1 VNLPGFTDSLAA
13 FEPAPQE
20 CPRCHGSS
28 RIVHGLCLGCLLR
41 SSVIVPGEK
50 DEMDE
55 FDSVLASVEVPDTNW
70 RLGNYEILEE
80 IGRGGMGVIY
90 RARQRIS
97 RRIVA
102 LKRVLSY
109 RTESRDMLARFRREA
124 ETASTLDHPNI
135 LPIFEVGESEYGI
148 PFFTMKYAAGGS
160 LQRAAPALRD
170 KREIVGLMVKVTRAV
185 QYAHGRGILHRDL
198 KPGNILLDGNRE
210 PLVSDFG
217 FAKWLDTPSDLTRTL
232 TIFGTPGYIAPEQA
246 VEPAAS
252 IKPAAD
258 IYSLGAILFDLLTGR
273 PPFLGENAL
282 AVIRQAAD
290 QPAPKLRSLV
300 LDADEDLDTIC
311 ARCLEREP
319 SARYASAEELA
330 GDLERWFEGRP
341 ILARPVTP
349 AVRLWRWSRRNPLLA
364 GVTTA
369 FASLFVLFNGLYAWH
384 WHSQTKADAEIA
396 KLREGVMQFAQVE
409 AQICQPGETQRQ
421 EEVYLALSKQLG
433 IDLAWLHGKL
443 PPFAAALKNAP
454 SASKYERANA
464 AYVARDYKEAEQL
477 ALSAATD
484 ARKTNPVNTKGVIQA
499 LELAGLSAQAAIQ
512 FQRAWQH
519 FKEAEALTDPNRDA
533 EEWARLQDAIATL
546 LFDQG
551 KYPDAEQLFRRV
563 IAVRTR
569 AMGPEN
575 PDTLASR
582 NRLIYVLNEEE
593 KHEEAETEARQVVTL
608 REKILGSEHPD
619 TLLSRYNLA
628 SALYHGGKYAQ
639 AEQFYREVVAAD
651 ERVIGP
657 EHPRTL
663 AAHIGLANTLN
674 DQGKYKEAI
683 DSYRRVIQLD
693 NKAYGPE
700 HPVTL
705 NDRMDLATAL
715 HADHQYVRA
724 EAEYRA
730 VVALQTK
737 VLGPEHAY
745 TLNTRNNLAELL
757 DDSGKY
763 GAAEKECRQILDLER
778 KVVGSN
784 HRLTLNTRANLAVAL
799 LYQGKLDD
807 AQREIAEVTRLMNEH
822 LGVGYP
828 ETVNF
833 TRKFATGLVAQKQTQ
848 KAIDMVEHA
857 AKAAREK
864 LGADH
869 PATHRYEEMLRSL
882 SSQNK

>member
-1 VNLPGFTDSLAA
+1 MNLTGLTDSLAA
-13 FEPAPQE
+13 VESTPDE
-20 CPRCHGSS
+20 CSRCHSTS
-28 RIVHGLCLGCLLR
+28 RIVHGLCVGCLLR
-41 SSVIVPGEK
+41 SSAIVPGEE
-50 DEMDE
+50 DETDE
-55 FDSVLASVEVPDTNW
+55 FDAVLASVEVPDTNW

-97 RRIVA
+97 RRVVA

-109 RTESRDMLARFRREA
+109 RAESRDMLARFRREA

-135 LPIFEVGESEYGI
+135 IPIFEVGESEDGVPY
-148 PFFTMKYAAGGS
+148 FTMKYAAGGS

-170 KREIVGLMVKVTRAV
+170 KRDIVRLMVKVTRAV
-185 QYAHGRGILHRDL
+185 QYAHLRGILHRDL
-198 KPGNILLDGNRE
+198 KPANILLDGNGE

-290 QPAPKLRSLV
+290 KPAPTLSSLV
-300 LDADEDLDTIC
+300 LDADKDLETIC

-319 SARYASAEELA
+319 SARYASAEDLA
-330 GDLERWFEGRP
+330 GDLERWLEGRP
-341 ILARPVTP
+341 ILARPVTAP
-349 AVRLWRWSRRNPLLA
+349 VRFWRWSRRNPILA

-369 FASLFVLFNGLYAWH
+369 FVALFLLFNGLYAWH
-384 WHSQTKADAEIA
+384 WHSQAKANAEIA
-396 KLREGVMQFAQVE
+396 KLRQSVMQFAQLE
-409 AQICQPGETQRQ
+409 AQICQPGEKQRQ
-421 EEVYLALSKQLG
+421 EEVYLELSKQLG
-433 IDLAWLHGKL
+433 IDVAWLQGAL
-443 PPFAAALKNAP
+443 PPFAASLKDSP
-454 SASKYERANA
+454 GASNYERANA
-464 AYVARDYKEAEQL
+464 AYVARDYEEAEQL
-477 ALSAATD
+477 ALSAATE
-484 ARKTNPVNTKGVIQA
+484 ARKRTPPNTKGFIQA

-512 FQRAWQH
+512 FPRAWQH
-519 FKEAEALTDPNRDA
+519 FKDAEVLTDPTRDA
-533 EEWARLQDAIATL
+533 EEWAKLQDAIATL

-551 KYPDAEQLFRRV
+551 KYREAEQLFRRV
-563 IAVRTR
+563 IAVRAR
-569 AMGPEN
+569 AMGPEHV
-575 PDTLASR
+575 DTLASR
-582 NRLIYVLNEEE
+582 HRLVYVLNEEE

-628 SALYHGGKYAQ
+628 SALYHSGKYVQ
-639 AEQFYREVVAAD
+639 AEELYRKVVAAD

-663 AAHIGLANTLN
+663 AARIGLANTLN

-683 DSYRRVIQLD
+683 DAYRSVIKLD

-700 HPVTL
+700 HPITL

-715 HADHQYVRA
+715 QADHQYAKA
-724 EAEYRA
+724 EAEYRE
-730 VVALQTK
+730 VIALQTR
-737 VLGPEHAY
+737 VLGPEHAH
-745 TLNTRNNLAELL
+745 TLNTRNNFAELL
-757 DDSGKY
+757 DDAGKY
-763 GAAEKECRQILDLER
+763 GAAENECHQILELE
-778 KVVGSN
+778 KKAVGPN

-807 AQREIAEVTRLMNEH
+807 AQAEIAEVTRLMDEN

-828 ETVNF
+828 DTVNF
-833 TRKFATGLVAQKQTQ
+833 TVKFATGLAAQKQSQ
-848 KAIDMVEHA
+848 DAIEIVEQA
-857 AKAAREK
+857 AKSAREK
-864 LGADH
+864 LGPDH
-869 PATHRYEEMLRSL
+869 PATQKYEEILRSL
-882 SSQNK
+882 SVPK